1 MKRTALLMVVV
12 AGLALGD
19 VSLTTLTR
27 FSLPANTGTMEATMT
42 SEYQGDKRNE
52 TGTTKMV
59 GGLLGALAGK
69 PNDVAQVTRLDKEV
83 IWDIDNKGKSY
94 TEKPL
99 NEIEKAGSSVEV
111 KTEGSGTPPS
121 KYRITKADVSV
132 KTTGQEKTINS
143 FPCKEHVITFEL
155 VMEDTATKKT
165 LSQVMTTDM
174 WMTPLTEALRKA
186 QAAQDSFNLKLA
198 KKSGV
203 QVAAQGNNQM
213 GAEALVAAYG
223 LDPAVTAAKM
233 QEVSREM
240 EKIKGYPVVMD
251 LKWQLKGDSTPAAKT
266 EEEPEEE
273 PAQAPT
279 GLGGLMGKLTAKIT
293 PQAPKSEPDVLF
305 TSYVEVKAVSVS
317 DIAAE
322 RFEVPAGYKLVKPK

>member
-1 MKRTALLMVVV
+1 MKRTALLFVFV

-19 VSLTTLTR
+19 ASVTMLTR
-27 FSLPANTGTMEATMT
+27 FSLPANTGTMEGTMT

-52 TGTTKMV
+52 VGQTKMV
-59 GGLLGALAGK
+59 GGLLGVLAGK
-69 PNDVAQVTRLDKEV
+69 PNDVARVTRLDKEV
-83 IWDIDNKGKSY
+83 IWDIDHKGKSY

-99 NEIEKAGSSVEV
+99 NEIEKTGSNVEV
-111 KTEGSGTPPS
+111 KTEGSGTPSS

-155 VMEDTATKKT
+155 AMEDTATKKT
-165 LSQVMTTDM
+165 LSQVMTTNL
-174 WMTPLTEALRKA
+174 WVTPWTPALRKA
-186 QAAQDSFNLKLA
+186 KAVQDSFNLKLA

-203 QVAAQGNNQM
+203 QMAGQGNQQM

-223 LDPAVTAAKM
+223 LDPTVTAAKM
-233 QEVSREM
+233 QQVGREM
-240 EKIKGYPVVMD
+240 EKIDGYPIVMD
-251 LKWQLKGDSTPAAKT
+251 LKWQLKGDSSATAET
-266 EEEPEEE
+266 EDEPEQ
-273 PAQAPT
+273 PAT
-279 GLGGLMGKLTAKIT
+279 GLGGLMGRLAAKVT
-293 PQAPKSEPDVLF
+293 PSAPKSEPDVLF
-305 TSYVEVKAVSVS
+305 KSYVEAQAVSVS